1 MKKKVVSILFALC
14 LSACLLTA
22 CGGKDKTTESSSK
35 VKTETEITTSAK
47 DKKDDSKK
55 EESEKEKES
64 EKPDKTKDETED
76 ETEETS
82 KTADSKKATNNST
95 SGSSASKTTSSANKS
110 QNSSSNSSAS
120 QSSQPSASK
129 PSTSSGNSGSASK
142 PSTPAQESKTRQP
155 VQENK
160 PAETQPSEPV
170 HTHTW
175 VWATHTETIPEQSH
189 VVEVKKYVCNNCGQ
203 QFDNAHDV
211 GTHIMADFWD
221 NCENYTYKTVSSETV
236 IDVPAQT
243 VTVNDYQYCSI
254 CGERK

>member
-1 MKKKVVSILFALC
+1 MILMKKKVKRIVGILFTLC

-22 CGGKDKTTESSSK
+22 CGGNDKAAESSSET
-35 VKTETEITTSAK
+35 KTEAEITASAK

-55 EESEKEKES
+55 EESEKT
-64 EKPDKTKDETED
+64 DKTKDETA
-76 ETEETS
+76 ETNKTAETKKETS
-82 KTADSKKATNNST
+82 SSN
-95 SGSSASKTTSSANKS
+95 SGSSASKTASSANKS

-129 PSTSSGNSGSASK
+129 PSASSGNSGSASK
-142 PSTPAQESKTRQP
+142 PSTPAQESKPRQP

-175 VWATHTETIPEQSH
+175 VWATHTETTPEQSH